1 MKLKEDVIV
10 TINNIVNQVL
20 INKSKSPVKE
30 VQITSSLRDDL
41 GFDSLDLAELT
52 VRIEDKFGI
61 DIFSDGIV
69 STIGEILQKINT
81 K

>member
-1 MKLKEDVIV
+1 MEQLLE
-10 TINNIVNQVL
+10 IVNTIRRNRNKTVL
-20 INKSKSPVKE
+20 DSIHEQTN
-30 VQITSSLRDDL
+30 LREDL

-69 STIGEILQKINT
+69 STIGEILQKIST